1 MKLLNIN
8 KEKEKSNSNGSIQ
21 EQFSPITPATT
32 ENSELENVNKN
43 PYMEVIYKRLR
54 AMRKRMVRVEKYEE
68 IANSTPDGKNQL
80 NADQLNSLEKKG
92 ELAAVIKQSE
102 DILKSMEAV
111 DKEEVKKEKA
121 QKKTQQEENEKA
133 ISNAIKEAKQQ

>member
-111 DKEEVKKEKA
+111 DKE
-121 QKKTQQEENEKA
+121 
-133 ISNAIKEAKQQ
+133 